1 MADTELIKYARSRDD
16 QDFVW
21 RVAAA
26 VLLEARYKF
35 DAQPAMSAEAVQLV
49 EWALDNPLTAP
60 PLMVAFVAS
69 DPAVAA
75 GVTIDNGAIDTS
87 EASDAAIKYAVGAS
101 WETVARRMFLP
112 KAPGGA
118 SGA

>member
-1 MADTELIKYARSRDD
+1 MADTELIKYARARDD

-35 DAQPAMSAEAVQLV
+35 EANPDMSAESRKLMD
-49 EWALDNPLTAP
+49 WALDSPLNAP
-60 PLMVAFVAS
+60 PLMVAFVAA

-75 GVTIDNGAIDTS
+75 GVVVDNGAVITS
-87 EASDAAIKYAVGAS
+87 GASDAAIKTAVGAS
-101 WETVARRMFLP
+101 WETVARQMFLP
-112 KAPGGA
+112 EA
-118 SGA
+118 

>member
-1 MADTELIKYARSRDD
+1 MADTELIKYARARDD

-35 DAQPAMSAEAVQLV
+35 DANPTMSLEARKLMD
-49 EWALDNPLTAP
+49 WALDSPLTAP

-69 DPAVAA
+69 DPNVAA
-75 GVTIDNGAIDTS
+75 GVTVENGAIDTS
-87 EASDAAIKYAVGAS
+87 GASDAAIKAAVGYA
-101 WETVARRMFLP
+101 WDTVARHMFLP
-112 KAPGGA
+112 EA
-118 SGA
+118 